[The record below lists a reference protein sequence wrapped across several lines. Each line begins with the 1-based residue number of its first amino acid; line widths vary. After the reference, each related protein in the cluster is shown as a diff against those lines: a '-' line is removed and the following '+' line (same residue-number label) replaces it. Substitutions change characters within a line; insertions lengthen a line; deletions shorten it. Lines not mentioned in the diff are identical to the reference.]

1 MRGYKQKTPRMW
13 RLTIIKLLD
22 SSLDKFYLI
31 FNMSANSLPR
41 KIVKTLL
48 VPFPR
53 LREYLQTIAMA
64 KDIYTNNW
72 AINNEP
78 EIFWIKSIL
87 NSGDIAIDVG
97 ANYGLY
103 TYNLS
108 KAVGDNGFVY
118 AFEPIPYT
126 FSCLTRIIKLF
137 RLKNVEI
144 INKGC
149 SDSEGK
155 IKFSIPLQKN
165 GTISAGL
172 AFIDMDEKKR
182 SIRLSKGDHSDI
194 ITKELDIIK
203 IDDLDYNKVSFIK
216 VDVEG
221 AELKVLKGAI
231 NTIKNLRPII
241 MIEIEDRWIESYNIK
256 REDIDSFFNDLN
268 YQTHHYSDG
277 ILVKCDINSTKINNF
292 IFIPQ
297 DHKVIA

>member
-1 MRGYKQKTPRMW
+1 
-13 RLTIIKLLD
+13 
-22 SSLDKFYLI
+22 
-31 FNMSANSLPR
+31 MSANSLPR
-41 KIVKTLL
+41 KIVKKLL

-64 KDIYTNNW
+64 KDIYTDEW
-72 AINNEP
+72 AIKNEP

-87 NSGDIAIDVG
+87 KSGDVAIDVG

-108 KAVGDNGFVY
+108 NAVGDNGFVY

-126 FSCLTRIIKLF
+126 FSTLQKIIKLF
-137 RLKNVEI
+137 RLKNVEL

-149 SDSEGK
+149 SDNKGK
-155 IKFSIPLQKN
+155 IKFSVPLQKN

-172 AFIDMDEKKR
+172 DFIDMDEKSR
-182 SIRLSKGDHSDI
+182 STRLNKGEHSDI
-194 ITKELDIIK
+194 VTIESEIIK
-203 IDDLDYNKVSFIK
+203 IDDLDYKKVSFIK

-241 MIEIEDRWIESYNIK
+241 MIEIEDRWIESYDIK
-256 REDIDSFFNDLN
+256 RKDISIFFNNLN
-268 YQTHHYSDG
+268 YQTNYFSKG
-277 ILVKCDINSTKINNF
+277 ELVECDINSTNINNF
-292 IFIPQ
+292 IFIP
-297 DHKVIA
+297 

>member
-1 MRGYKQKTPRMW
+1 
-13 RLTIIKLLD
+13 
-22 SSLDKFYLI
+22 
-31 FNMSANSLPR
+31 MSANSLPR

-48 VPFPR
+48 VSFPR

-126 FSCLTRIIKLF
+126 FSCLTRITKLF

-182 SIRLSKGDHSDI
+182 SIRLNMGEYSDI
-194 ITKELDIIK
+194 VTIESEIIK
-203 IDDLDYNKVSFIK
+203 IDDLDYKKVSFMK

-221 AELKVLKGAI
+221 AELMVLKGAI
-231 NTIKNLRPII
+231 NTIKNSRPII
-241 MIEIEDRWIESYNIK
+241 MIEIEDRWIKSYDIK
-256 REDIDSFFNDLN
+256 RKDISSFFSDIN
-268 YQTHHYSDG
+268 YQTHYLAEDR
-277 ILVKCDINSTKINNF
+277 LVKCDINFTKSNNF
-292 IFIPQ
+292 IFLPL
-297 DHKVIA
+297 